1 MSGWL
6 LFLDRSDVPL
16 VHLYLCICDAHWIYT
31 LSKFWLFT
39 LISFWGSGGSHREA
53 NLVSGAGADCVDA
66 ARKVQLFIMCPHQSL
81 PVVCFCWIF
90 SSRDLRK
97 LQCWQS
103 HPLVQVYSVQPHKC
117 NKKEKK
123 SKLLYGLGN
132 CGLFY
137 WKLLG
142 FSQRHS
148 SHHHQWSSAWKLSQF
163 ETLMLKCKNI
173 RKGKIC
179 WVFYVIL
186 FTWQLFDCTL

>member
-1 MSGWL
+1 MSH
-6 LFLDRSDVPL
+6 RSTCTYASVM
-16 VHLYLCICDAHWIYT
+16 HT
-31 LSKFWLFT
+31 GFT
-39 LISFWGSGGSHREA
+39 LYQNSDSSTWFHFREVED
-53 NLVSGAGADCVDA
+53 LTGRQIWWVGAGADCVDM
-66 ARKVQLFIMCPHQSL
+66 ARKVQLFIMCPHHSL
-81 PVVCFCWIF
+81 VCFCWIF
-90 SSRDLRK
+90 SSRDLRM

-123 SKLLYGLGN
+123 TKLLVLLPTWHNIYGLGN

-148 SHHHQWSSAWKLSQF
+148 SHRHQWSSACKSSQF

-173 RKGKIC
+173 RKGNIC
-179 WVFYVIL
+179 WVFY
-186 FTWQLFDCTL
+186 FFFFNWQLFDCTL

>member
-1 MSGWL
+1 MSH
-6 LFLDRSDVPL
+6 RSTCT
-16 VHLYLCICDAHWIYT
+16 YA
-31 LSKFWLFT
+31 FWLFT
-39 LISFWGSGGSHREA
+39 LISSWGSGGSHREA

-66 ARKVQLFIMCPHQSL
+66 ARKIQLFIMCPHHSL
-81 PVVCFCWIF
+81 VCFCWIF
-90 SSRDLRK
+90 SSRDLRM

-142 FSQRHS
+142 FSQRHKKNLLSILCYFIYLATFWLYLVTVYHTIAPNVS
-148 SHHHQWSSAWKLSQF
+148 S
-163 ETLMLKCKNI
+163 
-173 RKGKIC
+173 
-179 WVFYVIL
+179 
-186 FTWQLFDCTL
+186 